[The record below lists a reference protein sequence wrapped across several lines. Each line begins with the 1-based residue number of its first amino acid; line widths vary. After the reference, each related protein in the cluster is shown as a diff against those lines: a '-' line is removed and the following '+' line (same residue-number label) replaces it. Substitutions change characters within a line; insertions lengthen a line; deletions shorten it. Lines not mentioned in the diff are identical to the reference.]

1 MTPADGAPAPE
12 FAVYV
17 HWPFCKSKCPYCDFN
32 SHVRERVDEAAWT
45 KGLLAELDH
54 YAALTPGRTVTS
66 VFFGGGTP
74 SLMDPH
80 TAAAV
85 LDRIAM
91 RWRVAEDP
99 EITLEANP
107 NSAEAERFAGFKAA
121 GVERLSIGVQAL
133 DDKALQ
139 FLGRGHDVREAKH
152 AIDRAAALFD
162 RFSFDLI
169 YARPEQT
176 VDDWR
181 EELTA
186 ALELGPSHLSVYQL
200 TLEPGTRFTQMAAR
214 GELVLPSEDRQ
225 EALFDA
231 TQAILN
237 GAGLP
242 AYEVSNHAKPG
253 AESRHNRVYWRYE
266 DYVGVGPGAHGRITV
281 DGAKRATRQEKA
293 PETWLERIAR
303 DGHATAE
310 DNALVPRVCADE
322 ALMMGLRVTE
332 GLDARRFRRVT
343 GLALE
348 GPEGSGAALDTAR
361 IDRLAR
367 DGFLKRTAH
376 GFAPTAQGLKLVNA
390 LVSAL
395 IG

>member
-1 MTPADGAPAPE
+1 MSAPAPE
-12 FAVYV
+12 FAIYV

-32 SHVRERVDEAAWT
+32 SHVRERVDEDAWA
-45 KGLLAELDH
+45 KALLAELDH
-54 YAALTPGRTVTS
+54 YAALTPGRTVSS

-74 SLMDPH
+74 SLMSPH
-80 TAAAV
+80 IAASV
-85 LDRIAM
+85 LDRIAT

-133 DDKALQ
+133 DDKALK

-152 AIDRAAALFD
+152 AIDRAAALFE

-169 YARPEQT
+169 YARPDQT
-176 VDDWR
+176 VEDWKD
-181 EELTA
+181 ELRA
-186 ALELGPSHLSVYQL
+186 ALALGPSHLSVYQL

-214 GELVLPSEDRQ
+214 GELVLPGEDRQ
-225 EALFDA
+225 EALYDTTLDLLA
-231 TQAILN
+231 A
-237 GAGLP
+237 AGLP

-253 AESRHNRVYWRYE
+253 SESRHNRVYWRYE

-281 DGAKRATRQEKA
+281 DGVKRATRQEKA
-293 PETWLERIAR
+293 PETWLAGVAAH
-303 DGHATAE
+303 GHATAE
-310 DNALVPRVCADE
+310 DEALAPRTQADE

-332 GLDARRFRRVT
+332 GIDARRFERVT
-343 GLALE
+343 GMKLE
-348 GPEGSGAALDTAR
+348 APGAVNAALDTAR
-361 IDRLAR
+361 VDRLVR
-367 DGFLKRTAH
+367 DGFLARTAQ
-376 GFAPTAQGLKLVNA
+376 GFAPTPQGLKLVNA

-395 IG
+395 TG

>member
-1 MTPADGAPAPE
+1 MSEGPAPE
-12 FAVYV
+12 FAIYV

-32 SHVRERVDEAAWT
+32 SHVRERIDEEAWV
-45 KGLLAELDH
+45 KALLAELDH
-54 YAALTPGRTVTS
+54 YASLTPGRTISS

-74 SLMDPH
+74 SLMSPH

-133 DDKALQ
+133 DDKALK
-139 FLGRGHDVREAKH
+139 FLGRGHDVREARH
-152 AIDRAAALFD
+152 AIDRAAAVFD

-169 YARPEQT
+169 YARPGQT
-176 VDDWR
+176 VQDWR
-181 EELTA
+181 EELDA
-186 ALELGPSHLSVYQL
+186 ALALGPSHLSVYQL

-214 GELVLPSEDRQ
+214 GELVLPAEDRQ
-225 EALFDA
+225 EALFDL
-231 TQAILN
+231 TQEVLDQAR
-237 GAGLP
+237 LP
-242 AYEVSNHAKPG
+242 AYEISNHAKAG
-253 AESRHNRVYWRYE
+253 FESRHNRVYWRYE

-281 DGAKRATRQEKA
+281 DGVKRATRQEKA
-293 PETWLERIAR
+293 PETWLRLVAEQ
-303 DGHATAE
+303 GHATAE
-310 DNALVPRVCADE
+310 DVALEPRTQADE

-332 GLDARRFRRVT
+332 GIDSRRFRRVT
-343 GLALE
+343 GMALE
-348 GPEGSGAALDTAR
+348 GPDGALDSAR

-367 DGFLKRTAH
+367 DGFLVRTAH
-376 GFAPTAQGLKLVNA
+376 GFAPTKQGLKLVNA

-395 IG
+395 TG

>member
-1 MTPADGAPAPE
+1 MTESE

-17 HWPFCKSKCPYCDFN
+17 HWPFCRSKCPYCDFN
-32 SHVRERVDEAAWT
+32 SHVRERIDEEAWA
-45 KGLLAELDH
+45 KALLAELDH
-54 YAALTPGRTVTS
+54 YAARTPGRTVTS

-74 SLMDPH
+74 SLMSPR
-80 TAAAV
+80 TAGAV
-85 LDRIAM
+85 LERIA
-91 RWRVAEDP
+91 RHWRMADAP

-133 DDKALQ
+133 DDKALK
-139 FLGRGHDVREAKH
+139 FLGRGHDVREARH
-152 AIDRAAALFD
+152 AIDRAAALFA

-176 VDDWR
+176 EQAWR
-181 EELTA
+181 QELKS
-186 ALELGPSHLSVYQL
+186 ALELGPSHISVYQL

-214 GELVLPSEDRQ
+214 GELVLPGEDRQ

-231 TQAILN
+231 TQSVLAA
-237 GAGLP
+237 AGLP

-266 DYVGVGPGAHGRITV
+266 DYVGVGPGAHGRIAV
-281 DGAKRATRQEKA
+281 DGVKRATRQEKA
-293 PETWLERIAR
+293 PETWLAR
-303 DGHATAE
+303 VAAEGHATAE
-310 DNALVPRVCADE
+310 DAALDPRTQADE
-322 ALMMGLRVTE
+322 ALMMGLRLTE
-332 GLDARRFRRVT
+332 GIDAARFARVT

-348 GPEGSGAALDTAR
+348 GPAGSGAALDTAR

-367 DGFLKRTAH
+367 DGFLARTAN
-376 GFAPTAQGLKLVNA
+376 GIAPTAQGLKLVNA
-390 LVSAL
+390 LVAAL
-395 IG
+395 AA

>member
-1 MTPADGAPAPE
+1 MSTDGPAPE
-12 FAVYV
+12 FAIYV

-32 SHVRERVDEAAWT
+32 SHVRERIDEESWAKA
-45 KGLLAELDH
+45 LLAELDH
-54 YAALTPGRTVTS
+54 YAALTPGRTVSS

-74 SLMDPH
+74 SLMNPH

-85 LDRIAM
+85 LDRIAT
-91 RWRVAEDP
+91 RWRIAEDP

-133 DDKALQ
+133 DDKALK
-139 FLGRGHDVREAKH
+139 FLGRGHDMREAKH
-152 AIDRAAALFD
+152 AIDRAASLFE

-169 YARPEQT
+169 YARPDQT
-176 VDDWR
+176 VPDWQD
-181 EELTA
+181 ELRA
-186 ALELGPSHLSVYQL
+186 ALALGPSHLSVYQL

-214 GELVLPSEDRQ
+214 GELVLPGEDRQ
-225 EALFDA
+225 ETLYDA
-231 TQAILN
+231 TLELLAD
-237 GAGLP
+237 AGLP

-253 AESRHNRVYWRYE
+253 QESRHNRVYWRYE

-281 DGAKRATRQEKA
+281 EGVKRATRQEKA
-293 PETWLERIAR
+293 PETWLASVTAQ
-303 DGHATAE
+303 GHATAE
-310 DNALVPRVCADE
+310 DTPLEARTQADE

-332 GLDARRFRRVT
+332 GIDARRFQRVT

-361 IDRLAR
+361 IDRLVR
-367 DGFLKRTAH
+367 DRFLVRTAH

-395 IG
+395 TG

>member
-1 MTPADGAPAPE
+1 MSGDPAPE
-12 FAVYV
+12 FAIYV
-17 HWPFCKSKCPYCDFN
+17 HWPFCKSKCPYCNFN
-32 SHVRERVDEAAWT
+32 SHVRERIDEEAWT
-45 KGLLAELDH
+45 KALLAELDH
-54 YAALTPGRTVTS
+54 YAALTQGRTVTS

-74 SLMDPH
+74 SLMNPS
-80 TAAAV
+80 TAARV
-85 LDRIAM
+85 LDRIAT

-133 DDKALQ
+133 DDKALK
-139 FLGRGHDVREAKH
+139 FLGRGHNAREARH
-152 AIDRAAALFD
+152 AIDRAAALFE

-169 YARPEQT
+169 YALPDQT
-176 VDDWR
+176 ADDWR
-181 EELTA
+181 DELKA
-186 ALELGPSHLSVYQL
+186 ALALGPSHLSVYQL

-225 EALFDA
+225 ETLFDIA
-231 TQAILN
+231 QDVL
-237 GAGLP
+237 GDAGLP

-266 DYVGVGPGAHGRITV
+266 DYVGVGPGAHTRITV

-293 PETWLERIAR
+293 PETWLAR
-303 DGHATAE
+303 AAAEGHATTE
-310 DNALVPRVCADE
+310 DTPLNHRTQADE
-322 ALMMGLRVTE
+322 ALMMGLRLTE
-332 GLDARRFRRVT
+332 GIDARRFARVT
-343 GLALE
+343 GMPLE
-348 GPEGSGAALDTAR
+348 GPGGALDTAR

-367 DGFLKRTAH
+367 DGFLARTPH

-395 IG
+395 AG

>member
-1 MTPADGAPAPE
+1 MTEPAAE

-32 SHVRERVDEAAWT
+32 SHVRERIDEEAWA
-45 KGLLAELDH
+45 KALLTELDH
-54 YAALTPGRTVTS
+54 YAALTPGRTVSS

-74 SLMDPH
+74 SLMSPH
-80 TAAAV
+80 IAASV
-85 LDRIAM
+85 LDRIAT

-133 DDKALQ
+133 DDKALK

-152 AIDRAAALFD
+152 AIDRAASLFE

-169 YARPEQT
+169 YARPDQT
-176 VDDWR
+176 VQDWQD
-181 EELTA
+181 ELNA
-186 ALELGPSHLSVYQL
+186 ALALGPSHLSVYQL

-214 GELVLPSEDRQ
+214 GELVLPNEDRQ
-225 EALFDA
+225 EALYDMTLDVLA
-231 TQAILN
+231 D
-237 GAGLP
+237 AGLP

-253 AESRHNRVYWRYE
+253 QESRHNRVYWRYE

-281 DGAKRATRQEKA
+281 DGVKRATRQEKA
-293 PETWLERIAR
+293 PETWLAGVSAQ
-303 DGHATAE
+303 GHATAE
-310 DNALVPRVCADE
+310 DTKLEPRTQADE

-332 GLDARRFRRVT
+332 GIDARRFERVT
-343 GLALE
+343 GMALE
-348 GPEGSGAALDTAR
+348 GPEGAGAALDTAR

-367 DGFLKRTAH
+367 DGFLVRTAH

-395 IG
+395 TG